1 MESSF
6 HFHQQH
12 PLHLKMKTEHFYL
25 EDSDIPIMYLIGQNA
40 KDNFAV
46 IDQASSNDLWF
57 HAKRESSCHVV
68 ALVGH
73 LTIKNKEDE
82 KEIIK
87 QGAFLC
93 KQHTTKL
100 ADGKK
105 IDIIYT
111 EIKNIRKTKTPGLV
125 TTQNT
130 QSISV

>member
-1 MESSF
+1 
-6 HFHQQH
+6 
-12 PLHLKMKTEHFYL
+12 MKTEHFYL
-25 EDSDIPIMYLIGQNA
+25 EDSDVPITYLIGQNA

-46 IDQASSNDLWF
+46 IDQASPNDVWF
-57 HAKRESSCHVV
+57 HVKRESSCHVV
-68 ALVGH
+68 VLLGH
-73 LTIKNKEDE
+73 ITIKNKEDE

-87 QGAFLC
+87 HGAFLC
-93 KQHTTKL
+93 KQNTSKL

-130 QSISV
+130 QTISV